1 MKRLV
6 GNIVA
11 AVAALLVAILTIY
24 ASLRFLKEPQTGWT
38 WVALLDWSV
47 LIFSG
52 ATAGVIAYITVW
64 GHFQKEPLADGEPR
78 S

>member
-6 GNIVA
+6 GNVVA
-11 AVAALLVAILTIY
+11 TVCALLVGVLTIY
-24 ASLRFLKEPQTGWT
+24 ASLRYLKEPQTGWT

-52 ATAGVIAYITVW
+52 VTTGTITFITVW
-64 GHFQKEPLADGEPR
+64 GHFQKEPVVGDAEPR
-78 S
+78 